1 MNNEKI
7 DACEKN
13 YMSFRKEH
21 KDNTEYMHC
30 GRSRY
35 MNVINEDGTSVTT
48 KVCPLAAVTWLGE
61 SIRIWSL

>member
-13 YMSFRKEH
+13 CMSFWKEH
-21 KDNTEYMHC
+21 KDNSECMHC

-35 MNVINEDGTSVTT
+35 MNVINEDGAYVTT
-48 KVCPLAAVTWLGE
+48 KVCPLAVVTWLGE
-61 SIRIWSL
+61 SIGI